1 MFSFRFIV
9 ATINEVGAVNALY
22 RNAWVDCEGGM
33 RLTWGTCVL
42 AAGISTWEST
52 KCKFCSCDCRLL
64 VGACVER
71 SRIRQILDI
80 AERAALRMV
89 WILWDNHVPKWFKTK
104 SSCTWFSCV
113 VSLIMTHPMSHV
125 HSDRPLSQKSC
136 RQSLIRLTECTVS
149 QQSKCHIAKWR
160 HVIKMDID
168 RELMWC
174 ARTPSSL
181 SSTLEVFP
189 HVDSKLT
196 LSPQSNN
203 LY

>member
-1 MFSFRFIV
+1 MFSDRFIV

-22 RNAWVDCEGGM
+22 RNVWVDCEGGM

-89 WILWDNHVPKWFKTK
+89 WILWDNHVPRWFKTK
-104 SSCTWFSCV
+104 SSCTWFSCR
-113 VSLIMTHPMSHV
+113 VSLIMNHHVTCLRRVTSLRSIKYASLHDACTDIVAAIQMSHCKMKACHQNGYWSRAHV
-125 HSDRPLSQKSC
+125 MCPNAVFVVINLGGLST
-136 RQSLIRLTECTVS
+136 R
-149 QQSKCHIAKWR
+149 W
-160 HVIKMDID
+160 
-168 RELMWC
+168 
-174 ARTPSSL
+174 
-181 SSTLEVFP
+181 
-189 HVDSKLT
+189 
-196 LSPQSNN
+196 
-203 LY
+203 